1 MPKINPPSSAF
12 AWPTIDLDPS
22 KISEYTAKMAGAS
35 YKLGKKAPKLTSQLG
50 GIDLI
55 DCSGYTRIVLYKA
68 GGVTIPDGS
77 ANQLQWFREQ
87 GFKRSDH
94 SAGKLKDGALRV
106 AVLPQQ
112 PGPGVG
118 RHVAFILDGKTYESS
133 PKTKGPG
140 SRKWNGLGWQ
150 SKCVVFVLT
159 PPRKP

>member
-12 AWPTIDLDPS
+12 AWPTIDLDPR
-22 KISEYTAKMAGAS
+22 KISEFTAKMAGAS
-35 YKLGKKAPKLTSQLG
+35 YKLGAKAPKLTAQLG
-50 GIDLI
+50 GIDRI
-55 DCSGYTRIVLYKA
+55 DCSGYTRIILYKA

-77 ANQLQWFREQ
+77 ASQLTWFREQ
-87 GFKRSDH
+87 GFKRSDPQ
-94 SAGKLKDGALRV
+94 SAKLKDGALRV

-118 RHVAFILDGKTYESS
+118 RHVTFILDGQTFESS

-140 SRKWNGLGWQ
+140 SRKWTATGWQ

-159 PPRKP
+159 PPTR